1 MRWMR
6 NKKSRLLIF
15 VLLAINIIINN
26 LLIESNTEYCSMEIK
41 NRPFLHWVKGGILN
55 ETHAC

>member
-1 MRWMR
+1 M
-6 NKKSRLLIF
+6 
-15 VLLAINIIINN
+15 LLAINIIINN